1 MAGVLD
7 LTYRRENHM
16 ADHIRIT
23 PGGRYRV
30 RLGEVVIGE
39 TERALHLVEGGRGPV
54 VYVPR
59 GDMRMELLTPTSRR
73 TSCPWKGE
81 ASYFSIGEA
90 ANVVWSYETPKA
102 GAEGISG
109 CLAFYPAVTVERV

>member
-1 MAGVLD
+1 MAAALN
-7 LTYRRENHM
+7 LIETRENGM
-16 ADHIRIT
+16 GNHIQIT
-23 PGGRYRV
+23 PAGRYRV
-30 RLGEVVIGE
+30 RLGDTLIGE
-39 TERALHLVEGGRGPV
+39 TEQAVHLVEGGRGAV

-102 GAEGISG
+102 GAEGIAG
-109 CLAFYPAVTVERV
+109 YLAFYPSVTVERV